1 MTLDWYLQKARET
14 TRMFVNKLFCTAKTF
29 FFSFF
34 LNKNLFLHKD
44 PVYIYFAR
52 RDRRDTKK
60 KQNTLFQTNY
70 GIANAGYVRVIK

>member
-34 LNKNLFLHKD
+34 FLNKNLFLHKD

-52 RDRRDTKK
+52 RDRRDKK
-60 KQNTLFQTNY
+60 KKNTLFQTNY

>member
-52 RDRRDTKK
+52 RDRRDKK
-60 KQNTLFQTNY
+60 KKKTRSSKQTTALQTLATS
-70 GIANAGYVRVIK
+70 VW